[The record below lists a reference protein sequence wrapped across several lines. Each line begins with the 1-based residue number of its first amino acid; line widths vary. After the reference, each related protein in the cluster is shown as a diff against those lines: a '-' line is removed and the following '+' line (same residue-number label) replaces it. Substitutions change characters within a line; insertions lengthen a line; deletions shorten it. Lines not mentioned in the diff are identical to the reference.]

1 MVRASRNSTIIR
13 RSAEASYLISLALN
27 WREISGIKQNLS
39 VLTLLDCK
47 SFYNYTLN
55 LSHLSISTML
65 IKTLA
70 VSVFIASVSA
80 GCFSGG
86 VGWVDDRDGAAY
98 HAERACRG
106 YDGQAGRF
114 QGTFKPG
121 ESRSV
126 CVELSGTVRADF
138 TIANT
143 NLNSAL
149 DLKDD
154 DCVTKLH
161 NEIYGCWYGGDSTT
175 DGWRAV
181 YVSAFCI

>member
-1 MVRASRNSTIIR
+1 M
-13 RSAEASYLISLALN
+13 
-27 WREISGIKQNLS
+27 
-39 VLTLLDCK
+39 LL
-47 SFYNYTLN
+47 
-55 LSHLSISTML
+55 
-65 IKTLA
+65 KTLA
-70 VSVFIASVSA
+70 VSVFIANVSA

-86 VGWVDDRDGAAY
+86 VGWVDDRDSAAY

-106 YDGQAGRF
+106 FDGQAGRF

-138 TIANT
+138 TIQNT
-143 NLNSAL
+143 NLNNAL

-154 DCVTKLH
+154 DCVGKLR

-175 DGWRAV
+175 DGWRV
-181 YVSAFCI
+181 IGDPNNGFCS